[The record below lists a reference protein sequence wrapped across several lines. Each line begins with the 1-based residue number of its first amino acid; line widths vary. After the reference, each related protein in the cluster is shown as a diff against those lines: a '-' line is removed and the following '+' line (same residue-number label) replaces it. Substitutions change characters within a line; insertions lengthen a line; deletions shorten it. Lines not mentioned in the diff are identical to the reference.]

1 MKDIVSK
8 IKLSNWGLVFYNN
21 TLCLIVSVIVRRAHS
36 HLHASGH
43 VPQPP

>member
-21 TLCLIVSVIVRRAHS
+21 MLCFVVSLFVRS
-36 HLHASGH
+36 I
-43 VPQPP
+43 PPSRSFRPAVNR